1 MAKTIATQMTD
12 GGGSG
17 AKTVVNSSYTNTN
30 AGAKSATPI
39 PINTSTTKPANAGS
53 SMASG
58 IASGLKS
65 ALTGLPTSSSS
76 GSGGVSANPGMT
88 SEAYHALNS
97 TPKTDTPKTDT
108 PKTDKPT
115 STPSYYPSGGGTGG
129 GGGTPSGGGSTTP
142 AEPETPVPTTAD
154 KYAQA
159 ASTVSRI
166 TQGVDMSEKIKE
178 ANDIWTE
185 INEKYA
191 NSTQPMIDNAGND
204 MGQAIDTYAQE
215 SKEIIDG
222 LKGLSDDA
230 IAAYARDTGDTIDNV
245 KLQINQIIS
254 GLEGIDEAEV
264 GRVGNI
270 DTIEEEN
277 LLKQITN
284 AAGEQQMN
292 RIDYTTQQGIT
303 ELQRAEEDAAPQFQ
317 TMRNQIAA
325 NEQQALDN
333 QALYAETRGDRGGI
347 GQAQYAGIQNTAAVN
362 TLTVNREQ
370 TKLATDTARQIADL
384 RAQGEFKK
392 ADALLELTQSY
403 LSQLMDL
410 KKWGTEMNVGIDEF
424 NIGVDEWEEEFRL
437 KARELLADTKLS
449 AAQYEANLDLGRAKD
464 IFGAEL
470 DNAQQNA
477 QLNLGRS
484 ESLNQ
489 QRQQLTK
496 YMTDLGI
503 QNAQYMSENQINQIV
518 NVLNQYIDNAKN
530 QANTEL
536 SAANLTGVF
545 SDNTPTMAMD
555 AYTQEQ
561 LKAAAEQLFAS
572 GLDLTDEQI
581 AALGWTKDQ
590 YNSMKAKRNAGGSGG
605 GDGGFSNSWYATV
618 ARAWHNTGEQGSL
631 SSALKD
637 AHNPANYAEIRKAAK

>member
-17 AKTVVNSSYTNTN
+17 AKTVVNSPYTNTN

-65 ALTGLPTSSSS
+65 ALTGASTSS
-76 GSGGVSANPGMT
+76 
-88 SEAYHALNS
+88 ALNNKTNADTTIPGTS
-97 TPKTDTPKTDT
+97 GDDTTKPKKDP
-108 PKTDKPT
+108 PKPT
-115 STPSYYPSGGGTGG
+115 NYYPSSGGGSSG
-129 GGGTPSGGGSTTP
+129 GGGTTPAGDGSGGADATP
-142 AEPETPVPTTAD
+142 AEPAPTATEQ

-270 DTIEEEN
+270 DTSEEEN

-333 QALYAETRGDRGGI
+333 QALYAEMRGDRGGI

-464 IFGAEL
+464 IFNAEL

-477 QLNLGRS
+477 QLNLSRS

-530 QANTEL
+530 MANTEL

-561 LKAAAEQLFAS
+561 LKAAAEQLFAQ

-581 AALGWTKDQ
+581 AALGWTRDQ
-590 YNSMKAKRNAGGSGG
+590 YNSMKAQRNAGGGGGSGG
-605 GDGGFSNSWYATV
+605 FNNSWYGRNAAEYHRFMNDPNV
-618 ARAWHNTGEQGSL
+618 AASDKKGVTLSNWLAGSHGKN
-631 SSALKD
+631 SA
-637 AHNPANYAEIRKAAK
+637 